1 MKILNVILKVLLTLI
16 LVAPVMGLFQ
26 NMQPTAEMY
35 STPEAFAFIQMMMS
49 SGYLNYLILV
59 VFLVSAI
66 CLWTGRVALAS
77 ILILPITVNIIGFHA
92 FLDGGLFTAGAVMG
106 NILLLLNV
114 YFLYQSK
121 DQLKFLFKRN

>member
-1 MKILNVILKVLLTLI
+1 MKILNKILKVLLTLI
-16 LVAPVMGLFQ
+16 LVTPVMGLFQ

-35 STPEAFAFIQMMMS
+35 GTPEAFAFIQMMMS

-59 VFLVSAI
+59 VFLISAV

-77 ILILPITVNIIGFHA
+77 LLILPITVNIIGFHA
-92 FLDGGLFTAGAVMG
+92 FLDGGLFKAGAVMG

-114 YFLYQSK
+114 YFLYQSRN
-121 DQLKFLFKRN
+121 QLKPLFIRN

>member
-1 MKILNVILKVLLTLI
+1 MKILNTILKVLLTLL
-16 LVAPVMGLFQ
+16 LVSPVMGLFQ

-35 STPEAFAFIQMMMS
+35 GTPEAFAFIQMMMS
-49 SGYLNYLILV
+49 SGYLNYAILI
-59 VFLVSAI
+59 VFLTAAV

-92 FLDGGLFTAGAVMG
+92 FLDGGLLKAGAVMG

-114 YFLYQSK
+114 YFLYQSREK
-121 DQLKFLFKRN
+121 LFPLFKRS

>member
-1 MKILNVILKVLLTLI
+1 MKILNIILKILLTLI

-35 STPEAFAFIQMMMS
+35 GTPEAFAFIQMMMS

-59 VFLVSAI
+59 VFLVSAV

-77 ILILPITVNIIGFHA
+77 ILIFPITVNIIAFHA
-92 FLDGGLFTAGAVMG
+92 LLDGGLFTAGAFMG
-106 NILLLLNV
+106 NVLLLLNV
-114 YFLYQSK
+114 YFLYQNR

>member
-1 MKILNVILKVLLTLI
+1 
-16 LVAPVMGLFQ
+16 MGLFQ

-35 STPEAFAFIQMMMS
+35 GTPEAFAFIQMMMS

-59 VFLVSAI
+59 VFLISAV

-77 ILILPITVNIIGFHA
+77 LLILPITVNIIGFHA
-92 FLDGGLFTAGAVMG
+92 FLDGGLFKAGAVMG

-114 YFLYQSK
+114 YFLYQSRN
-121 DQLKFLFKRN
+121 QLKPLFIRN